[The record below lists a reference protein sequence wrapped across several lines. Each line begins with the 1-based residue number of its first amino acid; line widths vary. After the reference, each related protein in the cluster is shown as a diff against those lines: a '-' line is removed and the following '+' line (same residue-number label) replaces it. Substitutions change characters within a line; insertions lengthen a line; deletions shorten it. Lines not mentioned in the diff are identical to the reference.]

1 MVGPSQP
8 IAAKEC
14 RFRSN
19 CLRKPVARLAI
30 AGSLGW
36 PLHKQTVLI
45 ELKVPMENYERLEKI
60 GAGTYAEVY
69 KARHRTTR
77 QLVALKE
84 IHMEAKEGAPSTA
97 LREIAFLRE
106 IRHPNV
112 IRLLEVIHTEGR
124 LVLVFE
130 CMRQDLKQLIDARPV
145 ARNLLGPPHL
155 PLWQIKSYLYQ
166 LLQGVCWCHEN
177 HILHRDLKPQNL
189 LLDDRLQHL
198 KIADFGLAR
207 GFGVPVSSYSHE
219 VVTLWYRAPDVL
231 LGATNYSTAI
241 DMWSVGCIMA
251 EMYRGAPLFAGK
263 DNEDQLRRIFK
274 TLGTPSADQWPHLL
288 ALNGDPLT
296 APLNIDGT
304 LRIPTM
310 AASLPSYR
318 PRPLNTIFPMME
330 PTGLALLSRLL
341 DYRPSARI
349 FASDALTHPFFFDLL
364 YQRPHPDDSSASSY
378 GSTPATNGTSETWH
392 SK

>member
-1 MVGPSQP
+1 
-8 IAAKEC
+8 
-14 RFRSN
+14 
-19 CLRKPVARLAI
+19 
-30 AGSLGW
+30 
-36 PLHKQTVLI
+36 
-45 ELKVPMENYERLEKI
+45 MEKYERLEKI

-106 IRHPNV
+106 IRHPNIV
-112 IRLLEVIHTEGR
+112 RLLEVIHTEGQ

-145 ARNLLGPPHL
+145 SKSSLGAPHL
-155 PLWQIKSYLYQ
+155 PLWQVKSYLYQ
-166 LLQGVCWCHEN
+166 LLRGVCWCHEN

-231 LGATNYSTAI
+231 LGATNYNTAI

-251 EMYRGAPLFAGK
+251 EMYHGVPLFAGK

-274 TLGTPSADQWPHLL
+274 TLGTPSAEQWPHLL

-310 AASLPSYR
+310 AAALPFHR
-318 PRPLNTIFPMME
+318 PRPLSTIFPMME
-330 PTGLALLSRLL
+330 PAGLALLARLL
-341 DYRPSARI
+341 DYRPSTRI
-349 FASDALTHPFFFDLL
+349 FASDALAHPFFFDLL
-364 YQRPHPDDSSASSY
+364 YQRPHLTSSSVPNYNNSKA
-378 GSTPATNGTSETWH
+378 ANARSETPWH
-392 SK
+392 SN